1 MLKGLQRLAEAQ
13 AKTCNNN
20 HLDRRSKGQVTV
32 LYLKVQKQST
42 KIFSRSQK
50 RKLQLCENFSFAL
63 VRTSLLLSQ
72 RYEAS
77 TKSVGETISLEC
89 PGNSSFHN
97 FTVKIE
103 LPHAGEI
110 ENLRRKSGEFGVKT
124 FIRGAMVFQ
133 GGLLSC
139 KGGQMI

>member
-20 HLDRRSKGQVTV
+20 HLDRRSKGQVTI

-110 ENLRRKSGEFGVKT
+110 EKEKWRVWRENFHP
-124 FIRGAMVFQ
+124 GAMVFQ